1 MKKSYSNIGSIGF
14 VFMLTIVCGSAKAQ
28 TKTVTGTVTVGNL
41 HLSGVSVSNEESNE
55 TAVTN
60 SKGVYSL
67 SVAGENP
74 VLVFRHPEYFE
85 ERVSVNNRTVVDVSL
100 SLSKSESGAESQV
113 NFQKGKEQG
122 IEEVVLVNAGY
133 YKVRDKERTGSI
145 ARVSA
150 KDIENQPVTNVLA
163 GAQGRMAGVSIT
175 QTSGVAGGGFDIQ
188 IRGKN
193 SIRREGN
200 EPLYIIDGV
209 PLNAETPSLYAVTI
223 LPSASISALNA
234 INPNDIESFEILKDA
249 DATAIYGSRGANG
262 VVIVTTKKGKKGRT
276 ELKLNTSYSL
286 SMVANR
292 MQMMGT
298 EEYLGMR
305 KQAFVN
311 DGISTYPAAAY
322 DLTAWDQ
329 GRYTDWQKA
338 LIGNTADA
346 SSVQLS
352 LNGGSENSSFLI
364 SYGHQEQSTV
374 FPADFKYKTN
384 NLTGNFTFRTPDKR
398 LEVNMNNTFSFQRN
412 NVQNDDLTRRALQ
425 LSPNAP
431 ALYDEFG
438 NLNWEKNTFNN
449 PIASFKSEYLN
460 STTFINNGTNISYR
474 LFPFLSLKLNGG
486 VTYQDFEEMSLK
498 PHTMYNPAS
507 GLTSANS
514 NASRNNQTVFSYL
527 LEPQIA
533 ADFSFGEHRFD
544 VLVGTTLQQSE
555 TRQGSIVGIG
565 FESNALI
572 QNIGAAKTKT
582 VSDQVRNQY
591 YYTAAFAR
599 FNYQFKKRYI
609 LNLTGR
615 RDGSSR
621 FSPENRFGNFGAVG
635 AAWLFSEESFLKEN
649 SWLSFGK
656 LRGSIGTTGN
666 DKIGDYQYLN
676 TYGVSP
682 NIYNGITGLLP
693 SRLYNRDFTWERT
706 VKQEVALELGFLR
719 NRLNLSAAYYSNSS
733 SNQLVGIPLPA
744 TTGFATIQSNLPA
757 KVQNTGW
764 EFELSGQVLKSGDFR
779 FDSSFNLTVPRNKL
793 LEFPNLEGS
802 TYANQYMIGYPMT
815 LVKVYQFEGVNP
827 ETGLYSFTDFNGDGK
842 ITSPDDNKVIE
853 KMGVELFGGWSGNF
867 RYKQWSASFL
877 FQFVKQ
883 RSWNYNR
890 SMLIPGSMNNQPVE
904 VLDAWSPSNPTGT
917 YMQYS
922 TGANA
927 QRNSLHSFFQNST
940 AAVGDAS
947 FIRLKNVQL
956 NYSIPVQKFG
966 IKEASIYVQGQNLL
980 TITNY
985 FGVDPEF
992 TVVGY
997 LPPLK
1002 TYSMGVQLTF

>member
-1 MKKSYSNIGSIGF
+1 MKKNFCSLSHIQLAFGFTLLASGVAIGQMRVI
-14 VFMLTIVCGSAKAQ
+14 
-28 TKTVTGTVTVGNL
+28 TGTVTDNINNKPI
-41 HLSGVSVSNEESNE
+41 SGVSIFQEGSDTVATTNNSGIYRVQVS
-55 TAVTN
+55 
-60 SKGVYSL
+60 
-67 SVAGENP
+67 GENP
-74 VLVFRHPEYFE
+74 VLVFKHPDYPD
-85 ERVSVNNRTVVDVSL
+85 RKVSLGDKVDVDVSL
-100 SLSKSESGAESQV
+100 
-113 NFQKGKEQG
+113 GKENG
-122 IEEVVLVNAGY
+122 NGNEKAIEEVVLNAGY

-145 ARVSA
+145 ARISA

-163 GAQGRMAGVSIT
+163 AAQGRMAGVSIT

-209 PLNAETPSLYAVTI
+209 PMNAETPSLYAVTI
-223 LPSASISALNA
+223 LPSASISPLNA

-286 SMVANR
+286 SRVANS
-292 MQMMGT
+292 MKMMGT
-298 EEYLGMR
+298 DEYLGMR

-311 DGISTYPAAAY
+311 DGISTYPTAAY
-322 DLTAWDQ
+322 DMTAWDQ
-329 GRYTDWQKA
+329 NRFTDWQKV

-352 LNGGSENSSFLI
+352 LNGGSENTSFLI
-364 SYGHQEQSTV
+364 SYGHQEQTTV
-374 FPADFKYKTN
+374 FPASFKYKTN
-384 NLTGNFTFRTPDKR
+384 NLTGNFTFRSPDKR
-398 LEVNMNNTFSFQRN
+398 LEVNMNHTFSFQEN

-460 STTFINNGTNISYR
+460 STTFINNGTNISYK

-486 VTYQDFEEMSLK
+486 MTYQDFEEMSLK

-507 GLTSANS
+507 ALTSANS

-527 LEPQIA
+527 LEPQVT
-533 ADFSFGEHRFD
+533 ADFSFGDHRFD

-572 QNIGAAKTKT
+572 RNIGAAKTKT
-582 VSDQVRNQY
+582 VSDQIRNQY
-591 YYTAAFAR
+591 FYTAAFAR

-609 LNLTGR
+609 LNFTGR

-621 FSPENRFGNFGAVG
+621 FSPENRFGNFGAIG

-706 VKQEVALELGFLR
+706 VKKEVAMELGFLR
-719 NRLNLSAAYYSNSS
+719 NRLNLSAAYYNNSS

-815 LVKVYQFEGVNP
+815 LVKVYQFEGVDP

-890 SMLIPGSMNNQPVE
+890 SMLVPGSMNNQPVE
-904 VLDAWSPSNPTGT
+904 VLDAWSPTNPTGT
-917 YMQYS
+917 YMQYTS
-922 TGANA
+922 GANA
-927 QRNSLHSFFQNST
+927 QKNSLHSFFQNST

-966 IKEASIYVQGQNLL
+966 IKDASIYLQGQNLL

-1002 TYSMGVQLTF
+1002 TYSMGLQLTF

>member
-1 MKKSYSNIGSIGF
+1 MKKSYNTIGSIGF
-14 VFMLTIVCGSAKAQ
+14 ALMLTAVCGSVQAQ
-28 TKTVTGTVTVGNL
+28 TKIVTGKVMVNDMP
-41 HLSGVSVSNEESNE
+41 LSGVSVSQSGSDQ
-55 TAVTN
+55 TAFTN
-60 SKGVYSL
+60 TQGNYQLLVN
-67 SVAGENP
+67 GENP
-74 VLVFRHPEYFE
+74 VIIFRHSDYAEQ
-85 ERVSVNNRTVVDVSL
+85 RISIGNQSVIDVSL
-100 SLSKSESGAESQV
+100 D
-113 NFQKGKEQG
+113 QKVQG
-122 IEEVVLVNAGY
+122 IEEVVLNAGY

-145 ARVSA
+145 ARISA

-163 GAQGRMAGVSIT
+163 AAQGRMAGVSIT

-209 PLNAETPSLYAVTI
+209 PMNAETPSLYAVTI
-223 LPSASISALNA
+223 LPSASISPLNA

-286 SMVANR
+286 SRVANS
-292 MQMMGT
+292 MEMMGT
-298 EEYLGMR
+298 DEYLGMR

-322 DLTAWDQ
+322 DMTTWDQ
-329 GRYTDWQKA
+329 NRFTDWQKV

-346 SSVQLS
+346 SSLQLS
-352 LNGGSENSSFLI
+352 LNGGSENTSFLI
-364 SYGHQEQSTV
+364 SYGHQEQATV
-374 FPADFKYKTN
+374 FPASFKYKTN
-384 NLTGNFTFRTPDKR
+384 NLTGNFTFRSPDKR
-398 LEVNMNNTFSFQRN
+398 LEVNMNNTFSFQEN

-460 STTFINNGTNISYR
+460 STTFINNGTNISYK

-507 GLTSANS
+507 ALTSANS

-527 LEPQIA
+527 LEPQVT
-533 ADFSFGEHRFD
+533 ADFSFGDHRFD

-555 TRQGSIVGIG
+555 TKQESIVGIG

-572 QNIGAAKTKT
+572 LNIGAAKTKT
-582 VSDQVRNQY
+582 VSDQIRNQY
-591 YYTAAFAR
+591 FYTAAFAR

-609 LNLTGR
+609 LNFTGR

-621 FSPENRFGNFGAVG
+621 FSPENRFGNFGAIG

-706 VKQEVALELGFLR
+706 VKKEVAMELGFLR
-719 NRLNLSAAYYSNSS
+719 NRLNLSAAYYNNSS

-815 LVKVYQFEGVNP
+815 LVKVYQFEGVDP

-890 SMLIPGSMNNQPVE
+890 SMLVPGSMNNQPVE
-904 VLDAWSPSNPTGT
+904 VLDAWSPTNPTGT
-917 YMQYS
+917 YMQYTS
-922 TGANA
+922 GANA
-927 QRNSLHSFFQNST
+927 QKNSLHSFFQNST

-966 IKEASIYVQGQNLL
+966 IKDASIYLQGQNLL

-1002 TYSMGVQLTF
+1002 TYSMGLQLTF